1 MRSRI
6 IIICVK
12 DYEICYK
19 KYIMRN
25 ALNNGHFVVIISI
38 HTSVLVIECEDSGYA
53 IYKIL
58 HL

>member
-1 MRSRI
+1 
-6 IIICVK
+6 
-12 DYEICYK
+12 
-19 KYIMRN
+19 MRN